1 MDTPVAMKS
10 EGYNLGG
17 KISKLHGEGYTAP
30 GQAYAIAKN
39 MGYNQGGPIVDLED
53 PEVISN
59 SPIFMKLIQQSQ
71 QYGYDPVEIPNMIF
85 EHPQFGKLFDTP
97 EKQDALIQANA
108 LAQSDDG
115 GYNQGG
121 TVGKDQLNALIAQY
135 HSMRPGFAK
144 TRLGNKIRA
153 LTRQVISPLD
163 RSRSLGSGG
172 GFIPR
177 RGYNTGGS
185 VEDQYAAGTFI
196 PGVNQ
201 PKPTVNAPTN
211 PNTLLG
217 GTAPELETGSI
228 ITPETKEVAG
238 GSDMAANGAN
248 QALPGVLPNKTY
260 DYILERSRQ
269 LHAGKG
275 SGAAKLG
282 AKDYVDELYK
292 PPGGYAKAGSG
303 SGGVSKRAFNLE
315 YRDENGELQ
324 VRAGRQGPNGYE
336 LKDDNG
342 NWVDAA
348 QVAGTQ
354 DIRIAPRS
362 ANPGIEAG
370 AGGIPNAVSYNE
382 ATGIPTFT
390 FNRESEGKAYGY
402 TVRAIAADK
411 NLSGLESKI
420 PPQEISSLYGGL
432 AQWAARNANAG
443 ITPAVINSVLEK
455 SGLQQYSRE
464 MTKFLQAILRND
476 TGAAYTGTEIADYL
490 AAFGIAPGTQIT
502 PEILQSFQNGRKQEI
517 ATSIGRTGQAGPY
530 LTGLLE
536 GKYPTPGIG
545 NDVGVVNKEGNSG
558 TTSSGVNWKIVK

>member
-1 MDTPVAMKS
+1 M
-10 EGYNLGG
+10 
-17 KISKLHGEGYTAP
+17 
-30 GQAYAIAKN
+30 
-39 MGYNQGGPIVDLED
+39 
-53 PEVISN
+53 
-59 SPIFMKLIQQSQ
+59 
-71 QYGYDPVEIPNMIF
+71 
-85 EHPQFGKLFDTP
+85 
-97 EKQDALIQANA
+97 
-108 LAQSDDG
+108 
-115 GYNQGG
+115 
-121 TVGKDQLNALIAQY
+121 
-135 HSMRPGFAK
+135 
-144 TRLGNKIRA
+144 
-153 LTRQVISPLD
+153 
-163 RSRSLGSGG
+163 
-172 GFIPR
+172 
-177 RGYNTGGS
+177 
-185 VEDQYAAGTFI
+185 
-196 PGVNQ
+196 
-201 PKPTVNAPTN
+201 
-211 PNTLLG
+211 
-217 GTAPELETGSI
+217 
-228 ITPETKEVAG
+228 
-238 GSDMAANGAN
+238 
-248 QALPGVLPNKTY
+248 LPNKAY
-260 DYILERSRQ
+260 DFILEKSRG
-269 LHAGKG
+269 LAAGKG
-275 SGAAKLG
+275 FGKAKLG
-282 AKDYVDELYK
+282 AKEYVDELYK
-292 PPGGYAKAGSG
+292 PAGGYAKAGSG
-303 SGGVSKRAFNLE
+303 STSKRAFNLE
-315 YRDENGELQ
+315 YRDQNGELQ

-336 LKDDNG
+336 LKDENG

-411 NLSGLESKI
+411 NLSGLENKI

-490 AAFGIAPGTQIT
+490 AAFGIAPGTVIT